1 VCVLTLP
8 LTAPPDKFLFGFGPG
23 GELGPQSRTPEA
35 QLSELI
41 AAGVTTAVGI
51 LGTDP
56 VSRSLPNLL
65 FKVKYVRGQRRPVG
79 KRIRLIP
86 SHAYVMPLD
95 RRRAI
100 NNDGLT
106 AFMHTGA
113 YRVPVP
119 VLTTSVMDDIAL
131 IQEVVGV
138 GEIAISDSRS
148 SNPSVDELTRIASDA
163 RVGADLESHYRHC
176 LANDIAA

>member
-1 VCVLTLP
+1 MS
-8 LTAPPDKFLFGFGPG
+8 
-23 GELGPQSRTPEA
+23 SRW
-35 QLSELI
+35 
-41 AAGVTTAVGI
+41 
-51 LGTDP
+51 TDP
-56 VSRSLPNLL
+56 
-65 FKVKYVRGQRRPVG
+65 
-79 KRIRLIP
+79 
-86 SHAYVMPLD
+86 
-95 RRRAI
+95 RAI

-163 RVGADLESHYRHC
+163 RVGADLESHYCH
-176 LANDIAA
+176 